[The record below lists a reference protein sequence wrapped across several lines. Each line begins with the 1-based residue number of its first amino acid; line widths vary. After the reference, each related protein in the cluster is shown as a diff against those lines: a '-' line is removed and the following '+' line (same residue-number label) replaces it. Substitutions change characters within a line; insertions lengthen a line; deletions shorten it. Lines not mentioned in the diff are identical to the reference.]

1 MFPESIKTKVILKSM
16 QIKIRLISSI
26 TPSVLLLLSFI
37 FSAPLRAENTEL
49 PLISLFD
56 VNKSIIVEMR
66 YATEFNFTSQK
77 VPGYEANKCLLV
89 KDVAQALSNVQ
100 QDLLKQGLSLK
111 VYDCYRPQMA
121 VDYFMHWTNDSQEV
135 SMQKN
140 FYPNEKKSELVGKG
154 YIAERS
160 GHSRGDSID
169 LTLVDLPAATQPAF
183 NSTLQQDCTEQL
195 AQRYADNS
203 VDMGTAYDCFDNL
216 SNTLHPEIQG
226 TARTNRLLLQKV
238 MERHGFKN
246 YKKEWWHYTYIK
258 PYGQKQFYNFPIR

>member
-1 MFPESIKTKVILKSM
+1 MHF
-16 QIKIRLISSI
+16 ISSI
-26 TPSVLLLLSFI
+26 GPSTVLLLNLI
-37 FSAPLRAENTEL
+37 FSASPRAEITEQ
-49 PLISLFD
+49 PLTSLFD

-66 YATEFNFTSQK
+66 YFTEFNFTSQK

-89 KDVAQALSNVQ
+89 KNVAQALSDVQ
-100 QDLLKQGLSLK
+100 QYLHKQGLSLK

-121 VDYFMHWTNDSQEV
+121 VDYFMRWTKDTKEI

-140 FYPNEKKSELVGKG
+140 FYPNENKSELVDKG

-169 LTLVDLPAATQPAF
+169 LTLVHLPAATQPAF
-183 NSTLQQDCTEQL
+183 NSALQQDCTAPL

-203 VDMGTAYDCFDNL
+203 VDMGTAYDCFDSR
-216 SNTLHPEIQG
+216 SNTFHPEIQG
-226 TARTNRLLLQKV
+226 TARANRLLLQQA

-258 PYGQKQFYNFPIR
+258 PYRPKQFYNFPIK